1 MNKPVI
7 KEIDLGEYIVIIKYS
22 GDGEIS
28 VDILDEL
35 GDIIEGIEITNDS
48 DTDGFDYNLN

>member
-7 KEIDLGEYIVIIKYS
+7 KKIDLGEYIVIIKYS